1 MMQTEQS
8 PMLSPISIACRQFCE
23 AFDMMP
29 ERILVYYGQ
38 KPHLPPYITAIKL
51 PTPLS
56 IASMT
61 QTELEAPQSGLVHI
75 PIEAYTP
82 SKLNWDE
89 FLLYHPK
96 TGRVGPEDLQSG
108 PLLVRKILEAKGYGV
123 LVKTELVLDKFYI
136 FQGDR
141 YIKWV
146 FSTLEYERAPLH
158 VLKAELEYAL
168 KRFPEE
174 QEA

>member
-1 MMQTEQS
+1 MTQTEQDTMFS
-8 PMLSPISIACRQFCE
+8 RMSLACRQYCE

-29 ERILVYYGQ
+29 ERILVYFGQ
-38 KPHLPPYITAIKL
+38 KPHLPPYIAVATL
-51 PTPLS
+51 PPMTVALS
-56 IASMT
+56 
-61 QTELEAPQSGLVHI
+61 ELDMMQSRPIDVAHI

-89 FLLYHPK
+89 FLLYSQK
-96 TGRVGPEDLQSG
+96 LGRVGPDDLRPG
-108 PLLVRKILEAKGYGV
+108 PTLITKMLEAKGYGV

-168 KRFPEE
+168 KQF
-174 QEA
+174 AN